1 MTAVAAT
8 FSSASKAVALL
19 LGNAAASTADTD
31 PVPAAVTP
39 DSAATS
45 KDPLDNVDLSDHA
58 KATLSRARTEQVAAD
73 NLSAQLQAAKGPATG
88 TPATKAQTVA
98 ASYEKITRA
107 FAGLTGLTAADLKP
121 YEPTVPKVTFT
132 STLQAF
138 GFSISATGN
147 ADSWSSDIQVSGPG
161 GVQAWDTIWGGGKG
175 MPTAGGGGASGLKSG
190 QGYMASREDGKVTFT
205 FADAGASATAVA
217 TDDAFASTGTASF
230 NATTIVVDFTTGNI
244 SAQRTTMSA
253 TATMAGTR

>member
-19 LGNAAASTADTD
+19 LGKAAASTADTD
-31 PVPAAVTP
+31 PVLAAVTP

-58 KATLSRARTEQVAAD
+58 KATLSRARTDQVAAD
-73 NLSAQLQAAKGPATG
+73 HLSAQLQAAEGSDNKASTTG
-88 TPATKAQTVA
+88 SQTAA

-107 FAGLTGLTAADLKP
+107 FVGLTGLTAADLKP

-138 GFSISATGN
+138 GFSVSATGN
-147 ADSWSSDIQVSGPG
+147 ADSWSSDIQISGPG

-175 MPTAGGGGASGLKSG
+175 MPTAGGGGASGLTG
-190 QGYMASREDGKVTFT
+190 QGYMSAKEDGKVTFT

-217 TDDAFASTGTASF
+217 TDDASASTGTAHV
-230 NATTIVVDFTTGNI
+230 NATTIIVDFTTGNI

-253 TATMAGTR
+253 TATVAGTR